1 MITVNGKQTDNLV
14 GRTIRALLGEL
25 SLETTRV
32 VVERNGQIVARD
44 AYETTLL
51 VDQDEIEVISFV
63 GGG

>member
-25 SLETTRV
+25 SLEDTRV

>member
-1 MITVNGKQTDNLV
+1 MITVNGKQRDNLA
-14 GRTIRALLGEL
+14 GRSIRALLGEL

-32 VVERNGQIVARD
+32 VVECNGHIVARD
-44 AYETTLL
+44 AYDTTPL